1 MLNSWKQVVR
11 SELYQKSII
20 LLLTLHILIVW
31 MAIPSY
37 AASPQSLPKEK
48 LVPRSLIDLGHK
60 DGYALLVEKKSQ
72 QMFIYNS
79 KYSLI
84 KVISVTTGMQRGDK
98 ERSGDKRTPEGIYFF
113 SEIKED
119 RELLPKYGIMALTM
133 NYPNL
138 MDERANKRG
147 DGIWLHATDQ
157 PARAFKQ
164 FDTLGCVVVV
174 NEDMMEISK
183 YVTLET
189 TPIIIEE
196 EIPYI
201 RETQKKAVQHQL
213 VDLVKNWRNA
223 WQEKNIERYIALY
236 SNNFICDGMDK
247 QQWRQYKNKLNRRY
261 SRIDVNVENLN
272 IFMHQDYAV
281 AVFIQQYKSNMF
293 KSRGIKRLYLVPEND
308 TWKIIDEEWTEIQHI
323 RPWQIAQ
330 QYRHVIDGVSEKPDI
345 KRESWIKSKNPSH
358 YALQLLGVS
367 SEEQM
372 LSFINK
378 YGLNDK
384 VGYFKTLH
392 NGKDW
397 YVLIYGEFR
406 SAGEAKN
413 ATQTLP
419 SYLKH
424 PAPWIRTF
432 KSIQLTIDQTT
443 GMN

>member
-1 MLNSWKQVVR
+1 M
-11 SELYQKSII
+11 
-20 LLLTLHILIVW
+20 
-31 MAIPSY
+31 
-37 AASPQSLPKEK
+37 
-48 LVPRSLIDLGHK
+48 VPRSLIDLGLEG
-60 DGYALLVEKKSQ
+60 GYALLVEKKSQ
-72 QMFIYNS
+72 QLFIYNS
-79 KYSLI
+79 NYSLV
-84 KVISVTTGMQRGDK
+84 KVISVTTGMRPGDK

-119 RELLPKYGIMALTM
+119 KELLPKYGIMALTM

-138 MDERANKRG
+138 MDERAHKRG
-147 DGIWLHATDQ
+147 YGIWLHATDQ

-189 TPIIIEE
+189 TPIIIEN

-201 RETQKKAVQHQL
+201 RETRKMALQHQL
-213 VDLVKNWRNA
+213 AGLVKNWQNA
-223 WQEKNIERYIALY
+223 WQGKKLDRYMALY
-236 SNNFICDGMDK
+236 SSRFRCDGMDK
-247 QQWRQYKNKLNRRY
+247 QQWRQHKKKLNRRY

-272 IFMHQDYAV
+272 ILMHEDYAV

-293 KSRGIKRLYLVPEND
+293 KSRGIKRLYLVPESD
-308 TWKIIDEEWTEIQHI
+308 TWKIIDEEWAEIQRT
-323 RPWQIAQ
+323 RPWQVAQ
-330 QYRHVIDGVSEKPDI
+330 QYRHVIDGLNEKPDI

-367 SEEQM
+367 SEEQL
-372 LSFINK
+372 LSFINR

-397 YVLIYGEFR
+397 YVLIYGEFK
-406 SAGEAKN
+406 SAGEARN